1 MQEFYKYVGRGK
13 TPQYVHLANLAQDE
27 QVDHSEINLR
37 LLDAQDGQVDH
48 SEINLRLLDV
58 GTA

>member
-1 MQEFYKYVGRGK
+1 M
-13 TPQYVHLANLAQDE
+13 HLADLAQDE